1 MKYKEYHLTYKVWL
15 IVYYSWNMRNREVTK
30 FSVFSEKKQCKTWL
44 WTIELTKIRFS
55 HDCVGGFRNCL
66 YIYYQRKKTILTI
79 PISLG
84 YTHILS
90 LLRFF
95 ISITNSRNRK
105 NRFSWKCVGKASFF
119 LQNQNFHKICNRTI
133 PKYPCLVYQK
143 AGNWRCSKN
152 GIFVISRNYDK
163 LRVSKYTDQ

>member
-1 MKYKEYHLTYKVWL
+1 MQNL
-15 IVYYSWNMRNREVTK
+15 IMNYRIHQNPIFSRLRGRIPDFFCIFI
-30 FSVFSEKKQCKTWL
+30 FSVKMT
-44 WTIELTKIRFS
+44 TP
-55 HDCVGGFRNCL
+55 
-66 YIYYQRKKTILTI
+66 TI

-84 YTHILS
+84 CTHILS

-105 NRFSWKCVGKASFF
+105 NRFSWKCVGKESFF